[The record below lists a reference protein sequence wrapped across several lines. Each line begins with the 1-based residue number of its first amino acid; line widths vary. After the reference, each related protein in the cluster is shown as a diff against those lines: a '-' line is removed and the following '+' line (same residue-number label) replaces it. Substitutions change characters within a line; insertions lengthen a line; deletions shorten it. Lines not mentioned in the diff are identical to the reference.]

1 MYTLLIEAAAALKET
16 GLLKNIQL
24 AERLM
29 RAARELKREVK

>member
-1 MYTLLIEAAAALKET
+1 MYTMLIEAAAALKET

>member
-29 RAARELKREVK
+29 KAARELKREVK

>member
-16 GLLKNIQL
+16 GLIKNIQL

>member
-1 MYTLLIEAAAALKET
+1 MYALLIEAAAALKET

-29 RAARELKREVK
+29 KAARELKREVK